1 MSEQL
6 KDKALLA
13 RQSREDMISALTAAG
28 YEVSA
33 ATPISEVCGYIRWMN
48 GLRDISIAATA
59 KDGTDVFIVLDE
71 WNAMSDNAKLA
82 YTVFGVRVRAYG
94 RSIVVALTDTSTSAT
109 PWSTTYAGYS
119 FPGVTICTTAQQL
132 DDNSDGYALTEHL
145 VTNATCAKYATAA
158 AAAWAYKNA
167 TDDAHQW
174 YMPSMREAIILQT
187 YAAEIN
193 AALGTVPG
201 ARNVQNVILS
211 ANLYSTSLCYIAAY
225 NSQHVQSCN
234 ATYYSGTVNI
244 ISYCRPVCRAD

>member
-48 GLRDISIAATA
+48 GLRDICIAATT
-59 KDGTDVFIVLDE
+59 KDGTDTFIALDT

-109 PWSTTYAGYS
+109 AWSKTYAVYS

-132 DDNSDGYALTEHL
+132 DENSDGYALTEHL
-145 VTNATCAKYATAA
+145 VTNTTCAKYADAA

-174 YMPSMREAIILQT
+174 YMPSMREAAIVQMF
-187 YAAEIN
+187 ADEIN
-193 AALGTVPG
+193 AALATMPGT
-201 ARNVQNVILS
+201 RNVQSAILS
-211 ANLYSTSLCYIAAY
+211 ANLNSTSSCYAAVY
-225 NSQHVQSCN
+225 NSLGALFCN
-234 ATYYSGTVNI
+234 ATYFSGTANI
-244 ISYCRPVCRAD
+244 GTYCRPVCRAD